1 MARGHCLQGEA
12 RQAPYPLEG
21 TPDADVSELKVV
33 NTYAPLWCTG
43 ATAGS
48 RMMSTKVPRT
58 CHTTEAAFQSA
69 RKRVGRKL
77 ISACSSRMT
86 AQHAAD
92 SQTHR
97 TLHNC
102 KRPSDRA
109 HIGLPGVAR
118 HLLDLRA
125 PRADCLCWGLLPW
138 ELYWG
143 AFLWTPEATSHQQ
156 RHHPT

>member
-1 MARGHCLQGEA
+1 MHHQDQRKHGRSFVCQTDAGEGPGLLPAERA

-33 NTYAPLWCTG
+33 NTYSPVWCTG

-48 RMMSTKVPRT
+48 RMMSVMVPRT

-86 AQHAAD
+86 ARHAAVC
-92 SQTHR
+92 QTCNSLRNHR
-97 TLHNC
+97 SS
-102 KRPSDRA
+102 SDRA
-109 HIGLPGVAR
+109 HTGLPGAAQDR
-118 HLLDLRA
+118 QDLLA
-125 PRADCLCWGLLPW
+125 PRA
-138 ELYWG
+138 
-143 AFLWTPEATSHQQ
+143 
-156 RHHPT
+156 